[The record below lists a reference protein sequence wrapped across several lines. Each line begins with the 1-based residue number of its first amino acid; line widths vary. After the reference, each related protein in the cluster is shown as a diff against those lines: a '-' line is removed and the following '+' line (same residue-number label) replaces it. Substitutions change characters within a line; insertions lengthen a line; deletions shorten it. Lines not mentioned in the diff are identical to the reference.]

1 MASVRQIRAITGG
14 SVMPM
19 ASGKAMTGDASAS
32 AASVIAAPWPLPAR
46 SWAARA
52 LLVIRNVAYN
62 SRKVAAA
69 SQGRGSPRMPGSPS
83 AFGSPKTA
91 ITGRYGL

>member
-1 MASVRQIRAITGG
+1 
-14 SVMPM
+14 
-19 ASGKAMTGDASAS
+19 MTGDASAS

-69 SQGRGSPRMPGSPS
+69 SQGRGSPRMPGSPERLRQS
-83 AFGSPKTA
+83 EDPAAAGPSLSPHA
-91 ITGRYGL
+91 GRGLG